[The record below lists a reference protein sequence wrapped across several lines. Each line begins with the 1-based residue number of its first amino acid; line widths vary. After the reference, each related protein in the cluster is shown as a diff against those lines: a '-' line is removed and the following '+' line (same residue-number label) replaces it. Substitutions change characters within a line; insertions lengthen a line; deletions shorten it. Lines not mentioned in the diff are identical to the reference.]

1 MVGVRNAQ
9 KVPMFFR
16 LIKLNEI
23 FSHVENIKRRMACM
37 NSLPTYLRLIE

>member
-1 MVGVRNAQ
+1 MHDNYHHFLPILSTQTGITTMVGVRNAQ

-23 FSHVENIKRRMACM
+23 FFSC
-37 NSLPTYLRLIE
+37 